1 MWIINLFVD
10 GKQFPKG
17 ALSLN
22 QHKNYVYHIIKF
34 ILLPNVLKTLLDIN
48 PKIVF
53 DILLKLYVHD
63 NLVTFIKQAKE
74 TQIKISEMSQK
85 EAQMQIEEM
94 QNE

>member
-1 MWIINLFVD
+1 M
-10 GKQFPKG
+10 
-17 ALSLN
+17 
-22 QHKNYVYHIIKF
+22 YHIIKF

-48 PKIVF
+48 PSIVF